1 MGPKNLHP
9 GYDPVDAISGLFLF
23 SFGRKAKPNGNWMYH
38 ISFRRVLFYFIFV
51 NPIIMA
57 AVMFPGLLAGAIATV
72 DNTTAALQTLV
83 FCYFLGVHL

>member
-1 MGPKNLHP
+1 M
-9 GYDPVDAISGLFLF
+9 D
-23 SFGRKAKPNGNWMYH
+23 H

>member
-1 MGPKNLHP
+1 
-9 GYDPVDAISGLFLF
+9 
-23 SFGRKAKPNGNWMYH
+23 MYH

-83 FCYFLGVHL
+83 FCYFLGGPPVVVIGDSRALMVIVLTHYKVYY